1 MTSRR
6 PYQLV
11 FQNYET
17 LAMLIFQ
24 TNPLGFELFF
34 RENLLFLLFI

>member
-24 TNPLGFELFF
+24 TNPLGVELFF